1 MNSQLLLN
9 SIWALKHLVLNSA
22 NSLKMK
28 CLNDLGPGW
37 LKQIISNGTEDKQS
51 ARERESAANASMG
64 MGTPNAVGMQVDLLN
79 AVETDSN
86 GSTQTEDDEGDVRMS
101 DSEPESRPN
110 RPKRTPNPPSSRAG
124 SLLAIRPNPDDLA
137 IQYQGLEFIRNLVCG
152 QGATEMI
159 DFLFSEFGQDR
170 LFELLRNKLSLR
182 HPGNAS
188 HPNRRTTSSSHS
200 SGAVRRGVRS
210 SDLQSMNE
218 LSIPVLYILIHIA
231 AGLPRHRQ
239 ILIAQTDLLKK
250 VGQLFTHEKREMRV
264 CCAWLCINMTWKDD
278 GSDEQNTKSRARE
291 LTKLGYLEKLRAM
304 ESDPELDV
312 RERTKTAVLQMAN
325 MLR

>member
-9 SIWALKHLVLNSA
+9 SIWALKHLVLNSV
-22 NSLKMK
+22 NSLKME
-28 CLNDLGPGW
+28 CLNELGPGW

-51 ARERESAANASMG
+51 TRERESAANASMG

-101 DSEPESRPN
+101 DSEPESRQN
-110 RPKRTPNPPSSRAG
+110 RPNRTPNPPSSRAG

-170 LFELLRNKLSLR
+170 LFDLLRNKLSLR
-182 HPGNAS
+182 NPGGAT
-188 HPNRRTTSSSHS
+188 HPNRRTPSTNSSN
-200 SGAVRRGVRS
+200 AIRRGRS
-210 SDLQSMNE
+210 SDQQSITE

-239 ILIAQTDLLKK
+239 ILIAQTELLKK
-250 VGQLFTHEKREMRV
+250 VGQLFKHEKREMRV
-264 CCAWLCINMTWKDD
+264 CCAWLCINLTWVDN
-278 GSDEQNTKSRARE
+278 GSDEQNCKTRARE
-291 LTKLGYLEKLRAM
+291 LTKLGYLDKLRSM

-312 RERTKTAVLQMAN
+312 RERTKTAVHQMAG
-325 MLR
+325 MIR